1 MELAKITTFEQLKGE
16 LGSELHKAAISFVRI
31 GYLLKL
37 ARDERI
43 LEGTSY
49 ADVNDFA
56 TAEFGLDKTQVS
68 RFIRINDRF
77 SIGGYSEHLKEE
89 YESYGS
95 AKLSL
100 MLTLPDA
107 INEELSSDYS
117 KADIQAI
124 KEEYDEEKKI
134 TDIEVLLEEK
144 DETLPDEFIAAVIRQ
159 LNDEH
164 PEPAAFFQ
172 NSMILEQELG
182 LDPKVSH
189 AKEAYMPDGDR
200 TYNIRISGQ
209 GRFMVNF
216 RTDEITIV
224 NMRAPEEKSAVSW
237 EEFLQTVKKDVAGRE
252 FESPKEEPEK
262 NKRVVPSK
270 AQKEKETYKKAG
282 ISDKKAEIPAKKEE
296 KPADIPEKAEVAP
309 VQPEAEKVEGEI
321 LDANGNQIEST
332 PEENLPFPDGTEPEI
347 THISPDD
354 PLPEEN
360 DREGALISCLDD
372 LVKGGQYDKT
382 LEYLN
387 DLEGMTNRNYRYQ
400 LDRISEWV
408 ASIKN
413 TTDNLYAVLASRGQ

>member
-16 LGSELHKAAISFVRI
+16 LGNELHKAAISFIRI

-37 ARDERI
+37 ARDGNI
-43 LEGTSY
+43 LAGTSY

-100 MLTLPDA
+100 MLTLPDE
-107 INEELSSDYS
+107 INQELSPEFS
-117 KADIQAI
+117 KSDIQAI
-124 KEEYDEEKKI
+124 KEEYDEETKI
-134 TDIEVLLEEK
+134 TDIEVLLEKK
-144 DETLPDEFIAAVIRQ
+144 DETLPDEFIAAVVRQ

-164 PEPAAFFQ
+164 PQPAAFFQ
-172 NSMILEQELG
+172 NTMLIAREMTLEPNVE
-182 LDPKVSH
+182 DV
-189 AKEAYMPDGDR
+189 KEAYMPDGDR

-224 NMRAPEEKSAVSW
+224 NMRAPEEKSTVSW
-237 EEFLQTVKKDVAGRE
+237 EEFLQTVKEDVDGRE
-252 FESPKEEPEK
+252 FEEKEEKTE
-262 NKRVVPSK
+262 NKRVASSREQKKIK
-270 AQKEKETYKKAG
+270 A
-282 ISDKKAEIPAKKEE
+282 DKKSGFADKKKGIPTKNEE
-296 KPADIPEKAEVAP
+296 KPTENPEKAEIAP
-309 VQPEAEKVEGEI
+309 VQQEAEKVEGEI
-321 LDANGNQIEST
+321 LDTDGKRIENT
-332 PEENLPFPDGTEPEI
+332 EENLPFPDGEEPEI
-347 THISPDD
+347 THVSQED
-354 PLPEEN
+354 PLPEES
-360 DREGALISCLDD
+360 DREGLLLSRLADLI
-372 LVKGGQYDKT
+372 KGGQYNKT

-387 DLEGMTNRNYRYQ
+387 DIEGFRNYRYQ

-408 ASIKN
+408 AGIKN
-413 TTDNLYAVLASRGQ
+413 TTDALYAELASKGQ